1 VGAGGLTSRT
11 IRYREIADR
20 LRIRIGGEEFAPG
33 DLLPSEALLS
43 AEYSASR
50 VTIRKALDVLRDL
63 GLVDSRQGFGWFI
76 AASPLPQTLTSLST
90 IGEQLAGLGIEAE
103 RRVLSFAFVD
113 AAADIEQLLGVSH
126 VLRVARASLA
136 DGQPFA
142 RVVVWC
148 PADLAA
154 ELSRADIE
162 RQPFVELL
170 EIELGGATQ
179 TIGADAAGDEDAE
192 VLHIPQGSPIL
203 RVRRV
208 TYAKSGTPVLV
219 AEHTFAGHRTEFVV
233 DLPLEPASWVPA
245 GLRLVQ

>member
-1 VGAGGLTSRT
+1 LTSRT
-11 IRYREIADR
+11 IRYRDIADQ

-33 DLLPSEALLS
+33 DLLPSEADLS
-43 AEYSASR
+43 GEYRASR

-63 GLVDSRQGFGWFI
+63 GLVDSRQGFGWFV
-76 AASPLPQTLTSLST
+76 AVSPLPQTLTRLST
-90 IGEQLAGLGIEAE
+90 IGEQLAGLGIEAD
-103 RRVLSFAFVD
+103 RRVLSFAFVS
-113 AAADIEQLLGVSH
+113 ADVEIEELLGVKQ
-126 VLRVARASLA
+126 VLRVTRASLA

-148 PADLAA
+148 PADLAG
-154 ELSRADIE
+154 ELSRADVE

-170 EIELGGATQ
+170 GIEMGGATQ
-179 TIGADAAGDEDAE
+179 TIGADAAEKEDAE
-192 VLHIPQGSPIL
+192 VLGIPQGSPIL

-219 AEHTFAGHRTEFVV
+219 AEHSFAGHRTEFVV